1 MSSPDL
7 CFATSSLRKSL
18 SRRCRFSIASSTV
31 KRGRTPRNSA
41 TSPRQVFRSIDDR
54 RALRQP
60 RELDAAVD
68 RHRRRAGAA
77 LGAEERVRDA
87 RRLGAGGGRLAA
99 RGGAADRAVERLF
112 RGARGLR
119 SVAGVPGEELVR
131 AGAHGLK
138 DQVRL
143 GGRRDREDRQA
154 RAAWRAGARSPPC
167 PTRRRCGCRRRRGRA
182 ALQRFGLDDAD
193 RHAAGAQEPRDLPFE
208 FLVVADDL
216 GCELGHGN
224 AAFQE
229 TRNRNHTHARR
240 APLAGKWQPVCRPS
254 GGRPPVQ
261 PAGASS
267 LAARRR
273 PTGAASLLRA

>member
-1 MSSPDL
+1 MTVGRL
-7 CFATSSLRKSL
+7 V
-18 SRRCRFSIASSTV
+18 SRASST
-31 KRGRTPRNSA
+31 R
-41 TSPRQVFRSIDDR
+41 
-54 RALRQP
+54 
-60 RELDAAVD
+60 AVD
-68 RHRRRAGAA
+68 RDGRRAGAA
-77 LGAEERVRDA
+77 LGAEERVRHA

-99 RGGAADRAVERLF
+99 RRGAAHRAVERLF
-112 RGARGLR
+112 HRARR
-119 SVAGVPGEELVR
+119 PAIAPPGVPGKELVR
-131 AGAHGLK
+131 AGAHRLK

-143 GGRRDREDRQA
+143 GGCRDREDRQA
-154 RAAWRAGARSPPC
+154 RAAWRAGARWPPC
-167 PTRRRCGCRRRRGRA
+167 PTRRRADVDDDEVGPVPFGA
-182 ALQRFGLDDAD
+182 ARLDDAD
-193 RHAAGAQEPRDLPFE
+193 RHAAGAQQPRDLPFE

-273 PTGAASLLRA
+273 PTGAAGLLRA